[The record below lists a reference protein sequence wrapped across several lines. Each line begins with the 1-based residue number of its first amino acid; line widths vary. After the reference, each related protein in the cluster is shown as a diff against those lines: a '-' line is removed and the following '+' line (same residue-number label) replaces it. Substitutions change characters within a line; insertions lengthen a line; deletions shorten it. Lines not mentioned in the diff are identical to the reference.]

1 MINFKYM
8 TEKTACEERHILDDQ
23 ISSLLQYDQAPV
35 VVGSGATCSSL
46 VSTPGTLKYTTI
58 YPA

>member
-1 MINFKYM
+1 M

-35 VVGSGATCSSL
+35 VVGSGATCTCTSL
-46 VSTPGTLKYTTI
+46 ESTRGTLKYTTI